1 MIPKKS
7 QTLKGATWSVLDNN
21 TSFSVWPWK
30 RSEAEAQAKGMY
42 RKPVAM
48 RVHSGIY
55 ETLGN

>member
-1 MIPKKS
+1 M
-7 QTLKGATWSVLDNN
+7 LKGATWSVLDNN